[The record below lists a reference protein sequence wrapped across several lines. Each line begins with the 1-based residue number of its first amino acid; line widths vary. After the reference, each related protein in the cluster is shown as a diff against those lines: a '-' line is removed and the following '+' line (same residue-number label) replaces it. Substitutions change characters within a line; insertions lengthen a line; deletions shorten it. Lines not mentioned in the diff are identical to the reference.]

1 MAKSSNSDCVRA
13 LFWADALCS
22 VKCVFWSMIL
32 LWFAEI
38 LGVQIMRWNA
48 SGDSIVCMFFC
59 FIFFCWRDIYVCVCY
74 IFSTV
79 VGSWRMSDVLAT
91 HPAFQISMTG
101 LSCAAFKITKF
112 RGFCVNASLTACK
125 SHDSCIVLCW
135 VLWLF
140 LFLFTDQFITVCYL
154 LSLELRVS
162 VLIFVDN
169 FFHACPPLT
178 LACVFYV

>member
-1 MAKSSNSDCVRA
+1 MCILIHDSPVIRRNTRCSNYA
-13 LFWADALCS
+13 M
-22 VKCVFWSMIL
+22 KCERWFHRVYVFL
-32 LWFAEI
+32 LY
-38 LGVQIMRWNA
+38 
-48 SGDSIVCMFFC
+48 FFLLE
-59 FIFFCWRDIYVCVCY
+59 RYIYVCVCY